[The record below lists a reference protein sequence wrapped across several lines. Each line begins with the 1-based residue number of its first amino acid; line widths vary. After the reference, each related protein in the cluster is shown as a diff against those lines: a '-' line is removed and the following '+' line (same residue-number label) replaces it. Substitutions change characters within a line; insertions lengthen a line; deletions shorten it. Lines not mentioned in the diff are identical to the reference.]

1 MTQLN
6 LIDVIDPAGVL
17 GGESHQ
23 VLLVAGKAVLFRRA
37 DLQAAVQPPTPA
49 PAVEIPRITRSTPPA
64 MPVDRKKP
72 GRKPKA
78 VAAPVPAVKPAAPA
92 VPVEKPRGAYVQERV
107 IEILRTHGP
116 LTTAEVA
123 EHLYPDDHDKTA
135 RGQRAFSTLGPMRD
149 RGQLEKRDD
158 PAAGGISKW
167 FLVEGK

>member
-1 MTQLN
+1 M
-6 LIDVIDPAGVL
+6 IHDVIDPAGVL
-17 GGESHQ
+17 GEPHQ

-49 PAVEIPRITRSTPPA
+49 VDIGRIERSARPAL
-64 MPVDRKKP
+64 PVDRKKP

-78 VAAPVPAVKPAAPA
+78 VAAPAAVKSAAPA
-92 VPVEKPRGAYVQERV
+92 VPEKPRGAYVQERV

-123 EHLYPDDHDKTA
+123 EHLYPDDENA
-135 RGQRAFSTLGPMRD
+135 RVRTTRAFSTLGPMRD

-158 PAAGGISKW
+158 PAAGGLSKW
-167 FLVEGK
+167 FLVEGR